1 MVSNALAALSY
12 SVHSAAEDISQ
23 ADEVRAL
30 VKDLWDVRLAKLRK
44 SVDHMMTEQETY
56 GKVGV
61 CCLATTN

>member
-1 MVSNALAALSY
+1 VC
-12 SVHSAAEDISQ
+12 SAAEDITQ

-56 GKVGV
+56 GKVGGV
-61 CCLATTN
+61 CCLATTY

>member
-1 MVSNALAALSY
+1 MCQWAW
-12 SVHSAAEDISQ
+12 SVFSAAEDIPQ

-44 SVDHMMTEQETY
+44 SVDHMVTQQETY

-61 CCLATTN
+61 VSRLFLFHM